1 MANLQ
6 AWQDRKTIIILF
18 HNLQSSLK
26 DFKDY
31 AKDAEKFKN
40 DVMDDPARL
49 AEMKKLIDEDPKW
62 EIQDLI
68 DKYNEYKAIY
78 DYLIGEM

>member
-6 AWQDRKTIIILF
+6 AWQDRKTMIILF

-40 DVMDDPARL
+40 DVMDDPVRL
-49 AEMKKLIDEDPKW
+49 AEMKKLIDEDPLW
-62 EIQDLI
+62 SIQDI
-68 DKYNEYKAIY
+68 QTKDQEFKTRYN
-78 DYLIGEM
+78 YLIGE